1 MVRRADGTGSP
12 RRKKVKRGSLCP
24 PAFCFPTLSSF
35 IFASPRLARCVGF
48 SFPCR
53 CCVSAYLCG
62 PACYFC
68 GCVFVV
74 IVVLKA
80 GRAPAADVSW
90 AGSGRTERHI
100 VLGVLGE
107 LGLQSDPVSCH
118 HRTTLSTVTA
128 RPPKTHTHSLTHST
142 SAWTNVSLLH
152 PFIAHI
158 IVLTLSNSSHSCAD
172 LKKSRQEYKIQCP
185 PVLGK
190 GCLIWLENRRITFI
204 SNIRTFYGISLTPQ
218 QTVQSWL
225 WRLKGVNEETYIS

>member
-12 RRKKVKRGSLCP
+12 RRKKVKRESLCP

-158 IVLTLSNSSHSCAD
+158 IVLTLIPHIPLQISKNLDKNIKFNAPQFLERVAWYDWKTGESPSF
-172 LKKSRQEYKIQCP
+172 
-185 PVLGK
+185 
-190 GCLIWLENRRITFI
+190 LILEHFM
-204 SNIRTFYGISLTPQ
+204 
-218 QTVQSWL
+218 
-225 WRLKGVNEETYIS
+225 E

>member
-12 RRKKVKRGSLCP
+12 RRKKVKRESLCP

-35 IFASPRLARCVGF
+35 IFASPRLARCVGL

-128 RPPKTHTHSLTHST
+128 RPPKTLTHSHT
-142 SAWTNVSLLH
+142 PPLPELMSLSFILSLL
-152 PFIAHI
+152 I
-158 IVLTLSNSSHSCAD
+158 SSF
-172 LKKSRQEYKIQCP
+172 
-185 PVLGK
+185 
-190 GCLIWLENRRITFI
+190 WL
-204 SNIRTFYGISLTPQ
+204 
-218 QTVQSWL
+218 
-225 WRLKGVNEETYIS
+225 